1 VKYLRRESPF
11 SQRALWYDLIIAPK
25 RIQMQLEG
33 IPNFEKKYTDFYP
46 LKNTVITTLFF
57 SPPLLPHEKTGKTQL
72 TGL

>member
-1 VKYLRRESPF
+1 
-11 SQRALWYDLIIAPK
+11 
-25 RIQMQLEG
+25 MQLEG

-57 SPPLLPHEKTGKTQL
+57 SPPLLSHKKTGKTQL